1 MALREEVARVLAP
14 MGLRLSLA
22 KTRIV
27 HIRDGFDFLGFRIRW
42 RIKKGTRDQWR
53 LYTFIGKRPLRSLKA
68 RIRALTRRTSQQDLR
83 AVLIRI
89 NRITRGWA
97 EYFRHAVT
105 KHTFDRLAY
114 FIWWRIVRWGQDQT
128 ALEME
133 GRPPLAAHPNGVAAD
148 RGGWDRTAQYCGDT
162 DNPVPSAQHSQPLA
176 LLEPRRPTGR
186 DHVPRGASVGQRG
199 CGSGWLSA
207 RRRCASRQ

>member
-1 MALREEVARVLAP
+1 
-14 MGLRLSLA
+14 MGLRLSPA

-53 LYTFIGKRPLRSLKA
+53 LYTFIGDRPLRSLKA

-89 NRITRGWA
+89 NRITRGWV
-97 EYFRHAVT
+97 EYFRHAVA

-114 FIWWRIVRWGQDQT
+114 FIWWRIVRWVKTKRRWRWKDVHRWLRTPTGW
-128 ALEME
+128 
-133 GRPPLAAHPNGVAAD
+133 RPIAAD
-148 RGGWDRTAQYCGDT
+148 GIELRNIAAT
-162 DNPVPSAQHSQPLA
+162 PVT
-176 LLEPRRPTGR
+176 RY
-186 DHVPRGASVGQRG
+186 
-199 CGSGWLSA
+199 
-207 RRRCASRQ
+207 RRRSIPSPWPCANHA